1 MLSNTL
7 RLNFYYFK
15 IIHILHSSYHP
26 KLIEHILKSKQ
37 KNKCVCMYE
46 IIWLIIMKIKMKMR
60 NRSYRY
66 DTIRLGLDMDTII
79 VNIKSL
85 SIMMPICI

>member
-1 MLSNTL
+1 MINH
-7 RLNFYYFK
+7 N
-15 IIHILHSSYHP
+15 
-26 KLIEHILKSKQ
+26 E
-37 KNKCVCMYE
+37 NKDE
-46 IIWLIIMKIKMKMR
+46 
-60 NRSYRY
+60 NEYRY